1 MTVFFFFFLVEQV
14 GLVRHMDIITSNNT
28 ANNNIIKL
36 LLCTSY
42 NTVYFTGIS
51 SFSSFNNLR

>member
-42 NTVYFTGIS
+42 NIAYFTGIS